1 MQALKGIPR
10 LLGPGLCVLVYGYSA
25 VDTTAGRVFSVQV
38 DLSRPESIVWPCE
51 IAVVGDMGERG
62 LRIGPRVGA
71 GWKGQ
76 AGGRATYRFYVP
88 QDGNYCLWAY
98 ARWFDKCTNAMF
110 ARVDNQDR
118 ALIGNDPVYRKWHWV
133 RGFSLWLPQGP
144 HILELSN
151 HSDDVSLQKILLV
164 NSSVVLP
171 EDCPIIFSDVFYDG
185 FDGCH
190 VGNFSSWDI
199 RGGRWTVEKP
209 PPADAYVDNALV
221 GRSTDSAL
229 VLYEAKDWSDYLLH
243 AAFKP
248 MISEDSRA
256 TAALLFGLQAPDRF
270 YQLRWRPT
278 NEAGGA
284 LVQLCRQ
291 ADGETEVLAAAHVV
305 CAPDAWHDVEIV
317 LRGRTIEV
325 GLDGAGII
333 ERAAEQNISGGI
345 GFLLEGQATVYF
357 DDVHVRTMAERTG
370 RGPEDR

>member
-1 MQALKGIPR
+1 
-10 LLGPGLCVLVYGYSA
+10 
-25 VDTTAGRVFSVQV
+25 
-38 DLSRPESIVWPCE
+38 
-51 IAVVGDMGERG
+51 
-62 LRIGPRVGA
+62 
-71 GWKGQ
+71 
-76 AGGRATYRFYVP
+76 
-88 QDGNYCLWAY
+88 
-98 ARWFDKCTNAMF
+98 
-110 ARVDNQDR
+110 
-118 ALIGNDPVYRKWHWV
+118 
-133 RGFSLWLPQGP
+133 
-144 HILELSN
+144 
-151 HSDDVSLQKILLV
+151 
-164 NSSVVLP
+164 
-171 EDCPIIFSDVFYDG
+171 
-185 FDGCH
+185 
-190 VGNFSSWDI
+190 
-199 RGGRWTVEKP
+199 
-209 PPADAYVDNALV
+209 VDNALV

-229 VLYEAKDWSDYLLH
+229 VLYEAKNWSDYLLH